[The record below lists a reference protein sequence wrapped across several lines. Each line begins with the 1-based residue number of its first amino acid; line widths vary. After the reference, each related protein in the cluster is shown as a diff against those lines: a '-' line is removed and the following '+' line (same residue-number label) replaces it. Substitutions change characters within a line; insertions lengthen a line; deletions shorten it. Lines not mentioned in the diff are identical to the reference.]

1 MYRGRTA
8 PNFAR
13 TGAAAIGRVLH
24 RQQLQR
30 SPILDGKAQAS
41 PATTRCDYGPFGLFE
56 AVIDIVN
63 LSIANYG
70 HSLTHKLHWKSD
82 IALLQQIPEGAPTR
96 LGISSSSFR
105 ALLLTPLYRVISGS
119 LSRCNEYS
127 IAFPT
132 AFPSPSWHV
141 LKPSVSLV
149 VTKSNRI
156 KPQTLELSRPPLLL
170 RSCASKHSLSSDLR
184 RELRPAA
191 TMPSL
196 VFSDH
201 LLSSENAKK
210 LKPKELPSQ
219 GRRKSRGRR
228 KSMRRSSLLR

>member
-41 PATTRCDYGPFGLFE
+41 PATTRCE
-56 AVIDIVN
+56 
-63 LSIANYG
+63 
-70 HSLTHKLHWKSD
+70 
-82 IALLQQIPEGAPTR
+82 
-96 LGISSSSFR
+96 
-105 ALLLTPLYRVISGS
+105 LLTPLYRVISGS